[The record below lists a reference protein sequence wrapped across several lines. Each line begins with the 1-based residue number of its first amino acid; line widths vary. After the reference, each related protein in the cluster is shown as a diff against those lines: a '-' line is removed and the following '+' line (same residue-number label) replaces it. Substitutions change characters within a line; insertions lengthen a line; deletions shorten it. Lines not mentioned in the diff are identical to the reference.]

1 VGGDFTHEKDR
12 CTFETL
18 IGRVGL
24 PDKAVRVIG
33 EIVHDLDL
41 KDGKFD
47 RPEAAGVRMMLDG
60 LMARTENDDE
70 RIDRALVIF
79 DDLHEALGRK

>member
-1 VGGDFTHEKDR
+1 M
-12 CTFETL
+12 
-18 IGRVGL
+18 GL